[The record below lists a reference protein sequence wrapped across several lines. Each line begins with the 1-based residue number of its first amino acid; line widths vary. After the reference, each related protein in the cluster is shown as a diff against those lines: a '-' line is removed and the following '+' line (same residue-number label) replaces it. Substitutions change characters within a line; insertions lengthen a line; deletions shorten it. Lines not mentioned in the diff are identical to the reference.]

1 MNHRRWYY
9 LIAGALLAVAAS
21 GGVAAPAQA
30 TPDPAATAT
39 AYLQARAAAVVA
51 ADPASMLAPWLGCEG
66 PLAAAE
72 CAIARGAARY
82 AVRSHHRIDSVTD
95 RVTVVDVSRDAESLT
110 ATVNAH
116 VVTTI
121 VWHAASGARSTEAS
135 GIDHTLSLARDGDG
149 WRVAADDYTD
159 VMTPAYL
166 EAAGASKAMVR
177 GAAARLERSRSLP
190 QRAPDR
196 GSKWVAPPR
205 SRRRYTDTLYYDR
218 EACRVY
224 ADKYALSY
232 NPTYVRFSA
241 DCADFASQSARAGDM
256 PPAFAD
262 YDSGWWYDKQ
272 GTSSPADD
280 RYSLSWINV
289 TKQMGYWNTRRTDWV
304 ASIGS
309 VGKGDYVYYDW
320 TGNGSW
326 DHVAVL
332 AGTNSA
338 GQKVI
343 DGHTTD
349 CYRVYWKLGSS
360 ATHYKFARVRAY
372 WVV

>member
-9 LIAGALLAVAAS
+9 LIAGVLLAVAAS

-241 DCADFASQSARAGDM
+241 DCADFASQSARAGDI
-256 PPAFAD
+256 
-262 YDSGWWYDKQ
+262 
-272 GTSSPADD
+272 D
-280 RYSLSWINV
+280 R
-289 TKQMGYWNTRRTDWV
+289 K
-304 ASIGS
+304 S
-309 VGKGDYVYYDW
+309 VV
-320 TGNGSW
+320 
-326 DHVAVL
+326 
-332 AGTNSA
+332 
-338 GQKVI
+338 
-343 DGHTTD
+343 
-349 CYRVYWKLGSS
+349 
-360 ATHYKFARVRAY
+360 
-372 WVV
+372 